1 MICRSELILC
11 FWSWSYFVIYS
22 QDWNPNSPSRFLIHS
37 EVLINYSSAAP
48 QWYKLQTF
56 SRQCSLF
63 FGPFGQIWSCSKDIF
78 MFYINT
84 LSQKS
89 DSEIGL
95 QYIRMRIKTQLP
107 KHCPTSAVYIEHEH
121 EYELGYLYRNSECAV
136 LVNVH
141 PVELI
146 IIILSWWSPYI
157 LYGQYDSR
165 PG

>member
-1 MICRSELILC
+1 
-11 FWSWSYFVIYS
+11 
-22 QDWNPNSPSRFLIHS
+22 
-37 EVLINYSSAAP
+37 
-48 QWYKLQTF
+48 
-56 SRQCSLF
+56 
-63 FGPFGQIWSCSKDIF
+63 

-121 EYELGYLYRNSECAV
+121 EYELGYLYRNSESAV

-141 PVELI
+141 PLELI

-157 LYGQYDSR
+157 LLYYMGNMTAGRDNFKLSAFTDHR
-165 PG
+165 PDLSQPICPSQRRREVFLLAQPSPAKPSQDNNY